1 MVKAKPAYSLLLAVF
16 ITSACSLAYEV
27 LLIRLFSIIQWH
39 HFAYLI
45 ISLALLGYGVSGVFL
60 AFNRARL
67 TAVYPRAIFANLV
80 LFALS
85 VPGCFWIAQQIPF
98 NSVQILWS
106 IQQFWFMCALYVL
119 LALPF
124 FFAANV
130 IGLTFYQYRQDASL
144 IYAADLCGAGIGSL
158 SIIGALFVLLPDKI
172 LFVLAGFG
180 LSAAMLVMALAFRGA
195 FGKASVW
202 MTLFMLVALSAF
214 GLLSDMSLTVS
225 PYKDLNQLL
234 RIPGTRVV
242 EQYSSPLGLLSVVE
256 STQMPLRHAPG
267 LSLNADSEPPPQL
280 GVFTDADNMS
290 AITQYDGNPETISH
304 LDQTTSALPYHLQK
318 LHRVLIL
325 GAGTGSDVLQ
335 ARYHGIEHIDAV
347 ELNPQIVDLVKK
359 KYAGFAGQLY
369 DPDHVTVHIAEAR
382 GFVATS
388 REQFDLIAIS
398 LLDAFGASA
407 AGLYA
412 LSETYLYTEQAIAE
426 YLRHLKPGGYL
437 GLTRWIKVP
446 PRDLPKLIATVKKA
460 LTHLKVNNPER
471 NIVLIRSWQTGTLL
485 VKNGAFSDS
494 EIAELKHFCEARSF
508 DTDYYPDI
516 NATEVN
522 RFNIMQEPYY
532 YQAATALLVEQGE
545 DFIADYKFN
554 IEPSTDDRPYFFH
567 FFKWRTLPEILSLLG
582 QGGISLL
589 ESGYLLLLIGLV
601 QAASVSLILI
611 VVPLALWKRKLGISS
626 GSRRHFRVLSYF
638 SCLGL
643 AFLFIEIAFIQKFI
657 LVMHHPLYAMTVV
670 VSTFLLSA
678 GIGSHYSKK
687 LSETIE
693 KSMIIWPIAGIS
705 LVSTLYILSFEGIID
720 FLLQMN
726 DLTKII
732 CSVGLI
738 APLGFCMG
746 MPFPMGLSSLSRTT
760 PELIPWAWG
769 VNGCASVVSAILA
782 TLIAMQFGFTV
793 LVFMALGLYGLAA
806 LSFPGSVR
814 EG

>member
-1 MVKAKPAYSLLLAVF
+1 MTAKPAYSLLLAIF

-60 AFNRARL
+60 AFNRERL
-67 TAVYPRAIFANLV
+67 KAVYPRAIYANLV

-106 IQQFWFMCALYVL
+106 IQQFWFMCAIYVL

-158 SIIGALFVLLPDKI
+158 GIIIGLFVLLPGKI
-172 LFVLAGFG
+172 LFVLAGSG
-180 LSAAMLVMALAFRGA
+180 LAAAMLVMAFAFRGA
-195 FGKASVW
+195 FGKTSLRL
-202 MTLFMLVALSAF
+202 TLFMLVAISSF
-214 GLLSDMSLTVS
+214 GLLSGMPLTIS
-225 PYKDLNQLL
+225 PYKDLSQLL
-234 RIPGTRVV
+234 RIPGTRIV
-242 EQYSSPLGLLSVVE
+242 EQHSSPLGLLSVVE
-256 STQMPLRHAPG
+256 SSQMPLRHAPG
-267 LSLNADSEPPPQL
+267 LSLNADTEPPPQL
-280 GVFTDADNMS
+280 GVFTDADAMS
-290 AITQYDGNPETISH
+290 AITQYDGNPETIRY

-318 LHRVLIL
+318 LRSVLIL

-335 ARYHGIEHIDAV
+335 ARYHEIAHIDAV
-347 ELNPQIVDLVKK
+347 ELNPQTVDLVKE

-369 DPDHVTVHIAEAR
+369 DPAHVTVHIAEAR

-388 REQFDLIAIS
+388 KEQFDLIAIS
-398 LLDAFGASA
+398 LLDGFGASA

-437 GLTRWIKVP
+437 SLTRWIKVP
-446 PRDLPKLIATVKKA
+446 PRDLPKLIATVKKVLDNA
-460 LTHLKVNNPER
+460 KVNNPELTV
-471 NIVLIRSWQTGTLL
+471 VLIRSWQTGTLL
-485 VKNGAFSDS
+485 VKNGAFSGA
-494 EIAELKHFCEARSF
+494 EIAALKRFCEERSF
-508 DTDYYPDI
+508 DTDYYPGINEADI
-516 NATEVN
+516 N

-532 YQAATALLVEQGE
+532 YQAATALLGEQGE
-545 DFIADYKFN
+545 NFIADYKFN

-601 QAASVSLILI
+601 QAGIASVLLI
-611 VVPLALWKRKLGISS
+611 VVPLGLWKRKLGIAA
-626 GSRRHFRVLSYF
+626 GSRQHLRILLYF

-643 AFLFIEIAFIQKFI
+643 AFLLIEIAFIQKFI
-657 LVMHHPLYAMTVV
+657 LIMHHPLYAITGV

-687 LSETIE
+687 LSEGND
-693 KSMIIWPIAGIS
+693 KSMIIRPVAAIS
-705 LVSTLYILSFEGIID
+705 LLSTLYILGFEEIIN
-720 FLLQMN
+720 FLLQMS

-732 CSVGLI
+732 SCAGLI

-746 MPFPMGLSSLSRTT
+746 MPFPMGIASLSRTS

-769 VNGCASVVSAILA
+769 VNGCASVISAILA
-782 TLIAMQFGFTV
+782 TLIAMQFGFSV

-806 LSFPGSVR
+806 FSFPSSDSAG
-814 EG
+814 